1 MGIMMTKALNV
12 DILHNFTPLNALSDQ
27 RLKDVLSDCHVES
40 FSAGNV
46 ISHYGDCDD
55 KALFLLSGQVVLKDH
70 QGNETI
76 LSALDPAANHAL
88 TPSKPRQFTITA
100 VKTANILAVNQQ
112 RLNDALLW
120 QQSLSSLAKTLFAHL
135 PDAIDKDWLLRLLQ
149 SRIFYRLPPM
159 NILELLNVLTEVPVV
174 KGQTIIRTNE
184 EADCCYFIKEGRVEV
199 RQKMVGE
206 MCTVAYL
213 SKGDFFGEEGLL
225 KDAPRNADVT
235 MLDDGV
241 LMKLVK
247 NDFDRLLKSPSLQ
260 TISFALA
267 IPQIKS
273 EEAVWLDVRL
283 IEEYQLTHLKNA
295 IHLALPDIRL
305 KARQLA
311 LNKHYIICCDNG
323 QRSAAAAFLLGIQG
337 YNTTILAG
345 GLWSLSAQER
355 AQYLESA

>member
-1 MGIMMTKALNV
+1 MGIMMTKAINV
-12 DILHNFTPLNALSDQ
+12 DTLHNFTPLNALSDQ
-27 RLKDVLSDCHVES
+27 RLKDVLSDCQVES
-40 FSAGNV
+40 FAAGSV
-46 ISHYGDCDD
+46 ICHYGDCDD

-70 QGNETI
+70 QGQETI
-76 LSALDPAANHAL
+76 LNALDSAANHVL

-120 QQSLSSLAKTLFAHL
+120 QQSLSSLAKTLFSHL
-135 PDAIDKDWLLRLLQ
+135 PETIDKDWLLRLLQ

-159 NILELLNVLTEVPVV
+159 NILELLKVLTEIPVV
-174 KGQTIIRTNE
+174 KGQTLIRTGE
-184 EADCCYFIKEGRVEV
+184 EADCCYFIKEGRAEV
-199 RQKMVGE
+199 RQKIADE
-206 MCTVAYL
+206 ICTVAYL

-225 KDAPRNADVT
+225 KDAPRNADIT

-247 NDFDRLLKSPSLQ
+247 KDFDRLLKSPSLQ

-267 IPQIKS
+267 IPQIKY

-283 IEEYQLTHLKNA
+283 FEEYQQIHLKDA
-295 IHLALPDIRL
+295 THLALPDIRL
-305 KARQLA
+305 KARQLP

-323 QRSAAAAFLLGIQG
+323 QRSAAAAFLLGVQG
-337 YNTTILAG
+337 YNATILAG

>member
-1 MGIMMTKALNV
+1 MMATAFNV
-12 DILHNFTPLNALSDQ
+12 DILHNFTPLNALSGQ
-27 RLKDVLSDCHVES
+27 RLKDVLSGCHVES
-40 FSAGNV
+40 FAPEST
-46 ISHYGDCDD
+46 ICHYGDSDD
-55 KALFLLSGQVVLKDH
+55 KALFLLSGQVILIDH
-70 QGNETI
+70 QGQETL

-88 TPSKPRQFTITA
+88 TPHKPRQFTIKA
-100 VKTANILAVNQQ
+100 FKTANILAVDQQ

-120 QQSLSSLAKTLFAHL
+120 QQSLSSLAKTLFASL
-135 PDAIDKDWLLRLLQ
+135 PETTDKDWLVRLLQ
-149 SRIFYRLPPM
+149 SHIFYRLPPT
-159 NILELLNVLTEVPVV
+159 NILELLNVLTEVKVV
-174 KGQTIIRTNE
+174 KGQTIIRTGE

-199 RQKMVGE
+199 RQKIAGE
-206 MCTVAYL
+206 MLTVAYL

-225 KDAPRNADVT
+225 KDAPRNADIT
-235 MLDDGV
+235 LLDDGI

-247 NDFDRLLKSPSLQ
+247 KDFDRLLKSPSLQ
-260 TISFALA
+260 TMSCALA
-267 IPQIKS
+267 IPQIQS

-283 IEEYQLTHLKNA
+283 AEEYRLIHLKQA
-295 IHLALPDIRL
+295 LHLALPDIRL

-345 GLWSLSAQER
+345 GLWSLTAQER